1 MKVYLILWVC
11 VQSLTSPLNETCVQD
26 VLLQEFT
33 NVQSCDT
40 VANFNADQGA
50 SVTLAQNT
58 TDNLEG
64 TGAVDITAGG

>member
-33 NVQSCDT
+33 NVQSCLRNLDALG
-40 VANFNADQGA
+40 VKMS
-50 SVTLAQNT
+50 SVPDVHVTGFCT
-58 TDNLEG
+58 TKQYEP
-64 TGAVDITAGG
+64 V